1 MVLSLGLRKIEE
13 EPIILKKEMLFTM
26 NVTENVLDAIGKTPI
41 LHLNRIKEY
50 CHLKADIYA
59 KLERSNPTGAIKDRI
74 AKEMILDAMRR
85 GEIHSDTLII
95 EPTSGN
101 TGIGLAMVCA
111 TLGLKA
117 IIFMP
122 DNCSKER
129 ISMMKAFGAEVRLTP
144 AKEGMAG
151 AVKEAKKLATSTPSS
166 FIPDQFGNKDNSL
179 AHYKTT
185 GPEIYD
191 QMDGK
196 IDLFVTS
203 FGTGGTLTGIAR
215 YFKERNPNIRCIGL
229 EPSTS
234 PFISKG
240 HGGSHKIQGIGAGF
254 KPGVL
259 DLSYVDEVQTITNE
273 VAYEYTRLL
282 CRKEGLF
289 CGISSGCNLA
299 GAIKEALKKENEGK
313 NIITILPDNGE
324 RYLSVEG
331 LYD

>member
-1 MVLSLGLRKIEE
+1 MDT
-13 EPIILKKEMLFTM
+13 KET
-26 NVTENVLDAIGKTPI
+26 VLDVVGDTPLI
-41 LHLNRIKEY
+41 HLNRIKE
-50 CHLKADIYA
+50 HFQLKAGIYA
-59 KLERSNPTGAIKDRI
+59 KLERCNPTGAIKDRI
-74 AKEMILDAMRR
+74 AKEMILDAMER
-85 GEIHSDTLII
+85 GDIHSDTLII

-111 TLGLKA
+111 TQGLKA

-122 DNCSKER
+122 ENCSKER
-129 ISMMKAFGAEVRLTP
+129 IAMMRAFGAEVRLTP
-144 AKEGMAG
+144 AKDGMAG
-151 AVKEAKKLATSTPSS
+151 AVREAKKLAESNPSS
-166 FIPDQFGNKDNSL
+166 FIPDQFENKDNSL

-185 GPEIYD
+185 GPEIYR

-196 IDLFVTS
+196 IDILVAA
-203 FGTGGTLTGIAR
+203 FGTGGTLTGTAR
-215 YFKERNPNIRCIGL
+215 YLKERNPKIRCIGL
-229 EPSTS
+229 EPKAS
-234 PFISKG
+234 PFVTEG

-259 DLSYVDEVQTITNE
+259 DLSFIDEVRTITNE
-273 VAYEYTRLL
+273 EAYEYTRLL

-299 GAIKEALKKENEGK
+299 GAVKEAMKKENEGK
-313 NIITILPDNGE
+313 NIVTVLPDNGE